1 MIAMSK
7 TAWAIVIVIVI
18 VLAGWGVTKAVQ
30 SAAPEGP
37 DYSVFYPAQ
46 NREHI
51 RIGEEHPAYTSNPPS
66 SGWHY
71 GLTAKKKFYGEPV
84 PDEYLIHNLEHGD
97 VWIAYHPRIPDAAKK
112 ELKKFA
118 FPKLNITP
126 REANDAD
133 IALVAWERVDKF
145 NLGGQPLPEG
155 RIRDFIKRYRNNGPE
170 RIPAGAKEATFN

>member
-7 TAWAIVIVIVI
+7 TVWVIIIVIVI
-18 VLAGWGVTKAVQ
+18 VLVIWGIAKAVQ
-30 SAAPEGP
+30 SAVLEGP
-37 DYSVFYPAQ
+37 DYSIFYSAQ

-51 RIGEEHPAYTSNPPS
+51 RIGEEHPAYASNPPS

-71 GLTAKKKFYGEPV
+71 ETTAKKKFYDEPV

-97 VWIAYHPRIPDAAKK
+97 IWIAYHPRIPDAVKK

-118 FPKLNITP
+118 FAKTNITP
-126 REANDAD
+126 REANDTD

-145 NLGGQPLPEG
+145 NLEGQPLPEE
-155 RIRDFIKRYRNNGPE
+155 RIRDFIKRYRNKGPE
-170 RIPAGAKEATFN
+170 RIPAGARETTFN